1 MSGEPSR
8 IDATPTPQDSD
19 VSGRVR
25 LAEHERVFKA
35 ATKTVATVSV
45 TLYALGA
52 GLVAGRMTEPSR
64 STALALSYFPLA
76 LVGVFAARAASSR
89 SNPPV
94 RGIWRL
100 YRLAMGSA
108 ALGALSYAGAFGLG
122 LEPLSYAGVAA
133 VAVGITIFIRIYWL
147 ALRLLRGTSENVLE
161 LVDFA
166 TVAFCTCAV
175 LVYGLAEP
183 LVQSGNSS
191 RLHTVLLPAFAAV
204 FIVASLYVLTSSVP
218 RLRAPEYVFLAA
230 GIALFGGSLADSAA
244 ISLGDQM
251 TDAVWFVSL
260 RSVAML
266 VGLALLSAAPFHAVQ
281 ILEGSEVA
289 FRGPWRPPRFFLP
302 YWSLLALV
310 VLAIATVLDGR
321 RSAVAYGFATFAGA
335 TALVVIRQLLTIREN
350 YRLFRQLAEAD
361 ERRSAFLR
369 ELLRSVE
376 EERIRLANSIEAGP
390 IQQLTALLL
399 RSERAAQ
406 RETTRPKLLLEA
418 LERQLSTAIGEL
430 RHLTR
435 SLRPRL
441 SQARGLSEALRIEAR
456 EAFQDGAV
464 ELELE
469 IEDVEGLRPEQ
480 ELHLFRIA
488 EEAIDNV
495 RVHSGASKVRI
506 SLRSVW
512 GLRAGSRRVLLEVQD
527 DGKGFVE
534 RSLYSTG
541 TGPRASATTGIPSMR
556 ERADLLGA
564 DFLLLSTPG
573 AGTLVRVELEI
584 ETARNT

>member
-1 MSGEPSR
+1 MRE
-8 IDATPTPQDSD
+8 
-19 VSGRVR
+19 
-25 LAEHERVFKA
+25 
-35 ATKTVATVSV
+35 
-45 TLYALGA
+45 
-52 GLVAGRMTEPSR
+52 
-64 STALALSYFPLA
+64 
-76 LVGVFAARAASSR
+76 
-89 SNPPV
+89 
-94 RGIWRL
+94 IWRL
-100 YRLAMGSA
+100 YGLAMGSA
-108 ALGALSYAGAFGLG
+108 TLGALSYAGAFGLG
-122 LEPLSYAGVAA
+122 LEPLSFAGLAA
-133 VAVGITIFIRIYWL
+133 VAAGVTIFTRIYWL
-147 ALRLLRGTSENVLE
+147 ALRMLRGTSENVLE

-183 LVQSGNSS
+183 LVRSGHSS
-191 RLHTVLLPAFAAV
+191 RLHTVFLPAFAAV

-244 ISLGDQM
+244 LSLGNQLSN
-251 TDAVWFVSL
+251 AGWFVGL
-260 RSVAML
+260 RSAAML
-266 VGLALLSAAPFHAVQ
+266 IGLALLSVAPFHAVE
-281 ILEGSEVA
+281 ILQGSEVA
-289 FRGPWRPPRFFLP
+289 FRGPWQPPRFFLP

-310 VLAIATVLDGR
+310 VLAVAIVLDGR
-321 RSAVAYGFATFAGA
+321 RSAVAYGFVTFAGA

-369 ELLRSVE
+369 ELLRGVE
-376 EERIRLANSIEAGP
+376 EERVRIANSIEAGP

-406 RETTRPKLLLEA
+406 RETTHPKLLLEA
-418 LERQLSTAIGEL
+418 LDRQLSAAIGEL

-441 SQARGLSEALRIEAR
+441 SQARALSEALRIEAR

-464 ELELE
+464 EVELE

-506 SLRSVW
+506 SLRSEPA
-512 GLRAGSRRVLLEVQD
+512 LRIGSKRLLLEVQD

-534 RSLYSTG
+534 RGLHATG
-541 TGPRASATTGIPSMR
+541 TSTLTSARTGIPSMR

-573 AGTLVRVELEI
+573 AGTLIRVELEI
-584 ETARNT
+584 ESARST